1 MYKVQVIAKKN
12 NKTKTKKLKK
22 KPTKKTRGGVLGQLY
37 RYM

>member
-22 KPTKKTRGGVLGQLY
+22 TTTKKTNKRQGYV
-37 RYM
+37 